1 MRPSLLV
8 SAAVLCLA
16 TYDSAVA
23 AASTSNNLLKSGE
36 TSSVLADHD
45 AVAADTD
52 PKHQRLLRHLEAED
66 PEIPASEPAVMASNV
81 PDAHP
86 KKVVPFGLQ
95 PVKLHSGPPSG
106 TEITRPN
113 PVAPSGKQTV
123 TTNPTAPVGTQTAN
137 PNPVVD
143 NADDVDS
150 SDSSDSSLSYES
162 SRNRSGPYEK
172 VAARI
177 GRMVYGNTYEEWMD
191 DGTVTRTEAKAK
203 LYDQGLTAEIF
214 DPMEVAKEMGYIAF
228 LDKKC
233 ALPENSGKPACL

>member
-81 PDAHP
+81 TDA
-86 KKVVPFGLQ
+86 
-95 PVKLHSGPPSG
+95 SPS
-106 TEITRPN
+106 N
-113 PVAPSGKQTV
+113 YLPSRKS
-123 TTNPTAPVGTQTAN
+123 NTA
-137 PNPVVD
+137 VD
-143 NADDVDS
+143 NSDTMDSFDS
-150 SDSSDSSLSYES
+150 SDF
-162 SRNRSGPYEK
+162 SRKKRGTFEGY
-172 VAARI
+172 AAAF
-177 GRMVYGNTYEEWMD
+177 GDYAYGKTYAKWMHTD
-191 DGTVTRTEAKAK
+191 KLTRAQTKAK
-203 LYDQGLTAEIF
+203 LYDSGPFSIASNPLETI
-214 DPMEVAKEMGYIAF
+214 KRTGYIGY
-228 LDKKC
+228 LDKEC
-233 ALPENSGKPACL
+233 ALPENNGQPACA